1 MSEKILCVDDD
12 ERLLMAWQRMLRKMF
27 TLSVATSGQ
36 EGLDVLASEGP
47 FAVVCADM
55 SMPGMSGIKFLG
67 QVRSLYPDTVRVM
80 ITGHQDFEVAMSAVN
95 EGSIFRFLNKPVPQ
109 EVLMTTLQSGLD
121 QYHLVTAEKSLLEE
135 TLKGSV
141 KVLTEILS
149 LVNPTAFSQATR
161 IRAYVQ
167 HIIAMMGLS
176 NGWRFNLAAMLSQV
190 GCVALPPEI
199 LNKVNAGDSLTDAER
214 EMYGEHPK
222 VGAELLTNI
231 PRLEPV
237 ARMIKGQ
244 QSGLIE
250 GRAQKTMGSKLDE
263 IQLGAQ
269 ILQAVLAFDRLVL
282 AGKSRD
288 EALHDLDAEKE
299 YNPDVLKA
307 LRSLESEEDNLQVK
321 QLTVL
326 DLRPGMIAME
336 DLKALNGLVL
346 LPKGQEVTHTVL
358 ARLRNFAVGVGIVE
372 PFRIGIEKPQKPAQ
386 AA

>member
-1 MSEKILCVDDD
+1 
-12 ERLLMAWQRMLRKMF
+12 
-27 TLSVATSGQ
+27 
-36 EGLDVLASEGP
+36 
-47 FAVVCADM
+47 
-55 SMPGMSGIKFLG
+55 
-67 QVRSLYPDTVRVM
+67 
-80 ITGHQDFEVAMSAVN
+80 
-95 EGSIFRFLNKPVPQ
+95 
-109 EVLMTTLQSGLD
+109 
-121 QYHLVTAEKSLLEE
+121 
-135 TLKGSV
+135 
-141 KVLTEILS
+141 
-149 LVNPTAFSQATR
+149 
-161 IRAYVQ
+161 VQ

>member
-27 TLSVATSGQ
+27 TLSVATGGR
-36 EGLDVLASEGP
+36 EGLDILASEGP

-55 SMPGMSGIKFLG
+55 SMPGMSGIEFLG
-67 QVRSLYPDTVRVM
+67 QVRSLHPDTVRVM

-109 EVLMTTLQSGLD
+109 EILITTLQSGLD
-121 QYHLVTAEKSLLEE
+121 QYRLVTAERSLLEE

-161 IRAYVQ
+161 IRGYVQ
-167 HIIAMMGLS
+167 HIVAMMGLS

-190 GCVALPPEI
+190 GCVALPPGI
-199 LNKVNAGDSLTDAER
+199 LNKVNAGESLTEAER

-222 VGAELLTNI
+222 VGAELLYNI

-237 ARMIKGQ
+237 ARMIRGQ
-244 QSGLIE
+244 QTGQIE
-250 GRAQKTMGSKLDE
+250 GRTQKTMGSKLDE

-269 ILQAVLAFDRLVL
+269 ILRVVLAYDRLVL
-282 AGKSRD
+282 TGMSRD
-288 EALHDLDAEKE
+288 EALFDLESGRE

-307 LRSLESEEDNLQVK
+307 LHSLEAEEDNLQIK

-372 PFRIGIEKPQKPAQ
+372 PFRIGIEKPQKPAR